1 MYFTL
6 IRVYPKS
13 SISTTYYS
21 SFLFS
26 FASLSFFLFVV
37 FFLLSPFSLLLTFF
51 LRSFIFATIVLLILL
66 DFAILPFFF
75 FFFFFYLSSVGSIFF
90 LLRPGRE
97 KEGKETVQQ
106 KCYCHRS
113 DAFPLKNVR
122 DFYEI
127 FPLYANFGAAWWH
140 SGMAVKG
147 KLQSSEIKGER
158 RRR

>member
-1 MYFTL
+1 MYFAL

-66 DFAILPFFF
+66 DFAILPFF